1 MSLNR
6 VTLYGNLVRES
17 ELVMTTNGMKILH
30 NSIAVSE
37 VYKKEKK
44 TDFFEIT
51 AFGDKADVIEK
62 FFKKGQPILIEGKL
76 KQEKWEKD
84 GKKGSRVVIWV
95 DNVVFTESK
104 KSNSSVKLDSEL
116 VSSIKAENSQTGLP
130 TPAQN
135 ESPLS
140 PSNSEDDTPF

>member
-17 ELVMTTNGMKILH
+17 ELIMTPNGMKILH

-104 KSNSSVKLDSEL
+104 KSNPASVKLDPEL
-116 VSSIKAENSQTGLP
+116 VDSIKAENNQTRSP
-130 TPAQN
+130 ASAQN
-135 ESPLS
+135 ESSLD
-140 PSNSEDDTPF
+140 SEDDTPF